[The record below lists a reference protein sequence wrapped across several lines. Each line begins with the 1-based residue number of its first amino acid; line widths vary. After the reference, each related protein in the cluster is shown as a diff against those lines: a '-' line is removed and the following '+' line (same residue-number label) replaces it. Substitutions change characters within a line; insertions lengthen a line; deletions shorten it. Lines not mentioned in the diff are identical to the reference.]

1 MHILGCVPSSSSVG
15 TNLQKHTY
23 SSPRMLCLERG
34 LAALKDLSLKTGHLQ
49 GAEEQRHIRL

>member
-34 LAALKDLSLKTGHLQ
+34 LAALKDLSLTSSGS
-49 GAEEQRHIRL
+49 